1 MTDMLK
7 DYLIIDGSE
16 ESDDPFEYYAA
27 LQRQINNGQVWLM
40 QGSCGSA
47 AMDAIRTGK
56 CLCGHYTCRDFYGNT
71 VPSRKVLEP
80 GTKGTYDFV
89 RENSGLEWAD
99 KMAAI
104 DSLDKIAA

>member
-1 MTDMLK
+1 MPDMLN

-16 ESDDPFEYYAA
+16 DVADEFEYYAA
-27 LQRQINNGQVWLM
+27 LQRQINNGQIWLM
-40 QGSCGSA
+40 QGSCGRA
-47 AMDAIRTGK
+47 AMGAIESGK
-56 CLCGHYTCRDFYGNT
+56 CLCAHYTCRDAYGSV

-89 RENSGLEWAD
+89 RERSGLEWAD

-104 DSLDKIAA
+104 DSLEAVAA